1 MAVGFGC
8 TAHLLLQLAF
18 SATPVDGI
26 EIVPGPLQLLLH
38 FGRAGWRLVGA

>member
-1 MAVGFGC
+1 LAVGSGC
-8 TAHLLLQLAF
+8 TARPLRRAF

-38 FGRAGWRLVGA
+38 FGRAGWRLVGV

>member
-1 MAVGFGC
+1 LAAPRTSFFAFG
-8 TAHLLLQLAF
+8 
-18 SATPVDGI
+18 ATPVDGI